1 MKKIRVKIEE
11 GLIREIK
18 GIPQGY
24 TVEILE
30 YDVNRKDLP
39 DLATD
44 ENRRICK
51 ISEWPA
57 GKEAE
62 TTEETPSGIT

>member
-1 MKKIRVKIEE
+1 MKKIQVRIEE
-11 GLIREIK
+11 GMIREIR
-18 GIPQGY
+18 GIPQDY
-24 TVEILE
+24 TVEIVD

-51 ISEWPA
+51 ISEWA
-57 GKEAE
+57 ADKSAE
-62 TTEETPSGIT
+62 PTDSTSHIT